1 LAATFCKSFVENREQ
16 ISRLKLLLLESR
28 KEAFYRENANIFS
41 ELSLSSN
48 NSYNN
53 NNIDRVSTENFL
65 KEINNK
71 IQSPITHDPIN
82 HEQFLHNIDLISNVV
97 KLKAFSKN
105 FRLTENNNEM
115 IMECLMN
122 LFRQI
127 NYFLY
132 NYLKQEESS
141 KFISFPIESIF
152 HAIQLFINIFDIEW
166 FYYMRDNLLG
176 YINSLLKSLLGQFFI
191 VENSE
196 KVFHY
201 LEFLTMATF
210 DFYS

>member
-16 ISRLKLLLLESR
+16 ISRLKLLLFESR
-28 KEAFYRENANIFS
+28 KEAFYRENVNIFS

-48 NSYNN
+48 SSSNN
-53 NNIDRVSTENFL
+53 DIDRITSETFL
-65 KEINNK
+65 KEINDK
-71 IQSPITHDPIN
+71 IQSPIAHDPIN

-115 IMECLMN
+115 IMECLTN

-141 KFISFPIESIF
+141 KFVTFPIESIF

-166 FYYMRDNLLG
+166 FYYMRDRLLG
-176 YINSLLKSLLGQFFI
+176 YINSLLKSLLEQFSI

-196 KVFHY
+196 KVFHC
-201 LEFLTMATF
+201 LEFLTMVTF
-210 DFYS
+210 DFYL